1 MHEHYL
7 LRFCMFELNN
17 HIYNILPYL
26 MTILIK
32 HSVSRSSIIIIDFKQ
47 YNTQKYMEPKIILN
61 TFTQERHY

>member
-1 MHEHYL
+1 
-7 LRFCMFELNN
+7 MFELNN